1 MDDAAQV
8 RLATVLAV
16 GGANWLWEQEARLA
30 HTPAQHRRPCATH
43 VPHAARQHDYAAT
56 GLLTAARTRACRA
69 MPDVRTQGLSPTVT
83 HWVRPPRLCGTCSL
97 TCCRCLPCLLTNE
110 AALTPAA
117 NPPSDPSLHH
127 SASLDF
133 QGHSNPEPGRSAH
146 PAAPA
151 LRCSPRQRAG
161 TDCIRSV
168 RPAKQRCQWQAASPI
183 GFGSTKPLTI
193 AGPGRRACG
202 PYVVQ
207 RTGNGSVSAADK
219 AGCLRPP
226 EPCASRDRGHV
237 PCIVVTV
244 CCRLES
250 YLIKAAPQRGAAGPA
265 SAPRAQPWGGPPGHT
280 PGHTRMARGSSRIS
294 RQGRPRSAH
303 RHLPRAR
310 LSQSRPPRQGRP
322 AGAALRANAA

>member
-1 MDDAAQV
+1 MP
-8 RLATVLAV
+8 RL
-16 GGANWLWEQEARLA
+16 
-30 HTPAQHRRPCATH
+30 
-43 VPHAARQHDYAAT
+43 
-56 GLLTAARTRACRA
+56 
-69 MPDVRTQGLSPTVT
+69 PDVRTPGLSATVT

-183 GFGSTKPLTI
+183 GFGSKKPLTI

-207 RTGNGSVSAADK
+207 RTGSGNVSAADE

-226 EPCASRDRGHV
+226 EPLACPKRARWAGRTGGLT
-237 PCIVVTV
+237 VTDG
-244 CCRLES
+244 
-250 YLIKAAPQRGAAGPA
+250 LIKMRVDLRWNWSDPN
-265 SAPRAQPWGGPPGHT
+265 PRVV
-280 PGHTRMARGSSRIS
+280 
-294 RQGRPRSAH
+294 
-303 RHLPRAR
+303 RAEVCPER
-310 LSQSRPPRQGRP
+310 KEGLM
-322 AGAALRANAA
+322 